1 MKKSR
6 YAAVGL
12 VAAAALWIFSG
23 HLGPH
28 GKGESVAANR
38 PAEAPTAPLFRVS
51 VMTAEVAPHVRQLYL
66 SGRTEAEH
74 KVMIT
79 SRTNGLLE
87 KLNVKRGQA
96 VKEGEVVA
104 VLSDEAREAQVE
116 QATALLNQRKAEL
129 EARRKLIDQG
139 TLPRLDGVNLES
151 QFRTAAASLAA
162 AEAERDRGVIR
173 APWAG
178 IITDVP
184 TVAGQ
189 PMSPGKEIAQL
200 VSLDPMLAI
209 VEVSERKLGGVKLGA
224 EANIKLVDGQ
234 VGEGPRALRLEV
246 RKRDDAHLS
255 RRSRHRQC
263 RRRDPGRHHLRD
275 QAVACAGA
283 GGARAALVADVLL
296 RGRTGR
302 ARRRR
307 AGHGR
312 VRSRAGAGRRPDADV
327 GRRHRLGVA
336 GDRAGP
342 GFRARRPARR
352 AGAVPG
358 RVRIGELRQRNPS
371 CPA

>member
-1 MKKSR
+1 MKGSR

-28 GKGESVAANR
+28 GKGESAAASR
-38 PAEAPTAPLFRVS
+38 PAEAPAAPLFRVS

-79 SRTNGLLE
+79 ARTNGLLE
-87 KLNVKRGQA
+87 KLSVKRGQA
-96 VKEGEVVA
+96 VKEGEIVA

-116 QATALLNQRKAEL
+116 QATALVNQRKTEL
-129 EARRKLIDQG
+129 EARRKLIEQG

-151 QFRTAAASLAA
+151 QFRTAAAALAA

-209 VEVSERKLGGVKLGA
+209 VEVSERKLGGVKVGG
-224 EANIKLVDGQ
+224 EAKIKLVDGQ
-234 VGEGPRALRLEV
+234 
-246 RKRDDAHLS
+246 
-255 RRSRHRQC
+255 
-263 RRRDPGRHHLRD
+263 
-275 QAVACAGA
+275 
-283 GGARAALVADVLL
+283 AAK
-296 RGRTGR
+296 
-302 ARRRR
+302 
-307 AGHGR
+307 GR
-312 VRSRAGAGRRPDADV
+312 VRYVSKSASATTRTYRVEVAIDNPDGAIPDGITCEVRLALAPVEAVKVPRSALTFSSAGE
-327 GRRHRLGVA
+327 LGVRIVNAEDTVEFVPVQVLADGQTQMWVDGVASGARMIVQGQDFVREGQRVAPVPYQPSPSASA
-336 GDRAGP
+336 G
-342 GFRARRPARR
+342 
-352 AGAVPG
+352 
-358 RVRIGELRQRNPS
+358 
-371 CPA
+371 

>member
-1 MKKSR
+1 MKKSQ

-38 PAEAPTAPLFRVS
+38 PVEAATAPLFRVS

-66 SGRTEAEH
+66 SGRTDAEH

-116 QATALLNQRKAEL
+116 QATAMMNQRKAEL

-209 VEVSERKLGGVKLGA
+209 VEVSERKLGGVKLGG
-224 EANIKLVDGQ
+224 EATIKLVDGQ
-234 VGEGPRALRLEV
+234 VAKGKVRYVSKSASATTRTYRVEVAIDNADAAIPDGITCEIKLALAPVQAVRVPRSSLTFSSAGELGV
-246 RKRDDAHLS
+246 RVVNAQDTVEFVPVQVLADGQTQMWVDGIASLS
-255 RRSRHRQC
+255 RVIVQGQDFVREGQRVA
-263 RRRDPGRHHLRD
+263 PVPY
-275 QAVACAGA
+275 QAASASA
-283 GGARAALVADVLL
+283 
-296 RGRTGR
+296 
-302 ARRRR
+302 
-307 AGHGR
+307 
-312 VRSRAGAGRRPDADV
+312 
-327 GRRHRLGVA
+327 
-336 GDRAGP
+336 
-342 GFRARRPARR
+342 
-352 AGAVPG
+352 
-358 RVRIGELRQRNPS
+358 N
-371 CPA
+371 

>member
-1 MKKSR
+1 MKGSR

-28 GKGESVAANR
+28 GKGESVAASR
-38 PAEAPTAPLFRVS
+38 PAEAPAAPLFRVS

-79 SRTNGLLE
+79 ARTNGLLE

-96 VKEGEVVA
+96 VKDGEVVA
-104 VLSDEAREAQVE
+104 VLSDEAREAQVD
-116 QATALLNQRKAEL
+116 QATALVNQRKTEL

-151 QFRTAAASLAA
+151 QFRTAAAALAA
-162 AEAERDRGVIR
+162 AEAERDRGMIR

-178 IITDVP
+178 IITDLP

-209 VEVSERKLGGVKLGA
+209 VEVSERKLGGVKVGG
-224 EANIKLVDGQ
+224 EARIKLVDGQ
-234 VGEGPRALRLEV
+234 T
-246 RKRDDAHLS
+246 
-255 RRSRHRQC
+255 
-263 RRRDPGRHHLRD
+263 
-275 QAVACAGA
+275 
-283 GGARAALVADVLL
+283 AR
-296 RGRTGR
+296 
-302 ARRRR
+302 
-307 AGHGR
+307 GR
-312 VRSRAGAGRRPDADV
+312 VRYVSKSATATTRTYRVEVAIDNADGAIPDGITCEVKIALAPVEAVKVPRSALTFSSAGE
-327 GRRHRLGVA
+327 LGVRVVNEQDVVAFVPVQVLADGQTQMWVDGIASGSRMIVQGQDFVREGQHVAPVPYQPSPSASA
-336 GDRAGP
+336 G
-342 GFRARRPARR
+342 
-352 AGAVPG
+352 
-358 RVRIGELRQRNPS
+358 
-371 CPA
+371 